1 MENNIELFD
10 GYIDETLSPEE
21 KRAFEQRLKEDK
33 EFAREFRIYL
43 FVLDGIYKEAEQENL
58 DFGIAM
64 KRIGKEDLKRILQ
77 RGKKKRFSFRNLLW
91 AGSVAAMFIIGIF
104 TVFTVRKAGMNRVDD
119 LIVAYNDLPALNR
132 GGESIDE
139 PILYC
144 DASDKEISDAYIS
157 HLEKAYREVPADEVQ
172 DGEEAGM
179 RLAMAYLKKH
189 DRKKAKALLEELCER
204 YSDDPMFVGQ
214 CRRILN
220 QLK

>member
-10 GYIDETLSPEE
+10 GYIDETLSPQDKE
-21 KRAFEQRLKEDK
+21 AFEQRLKDDK
-33 EFAREFRIYL
+33 EFAQEFRVYL

-77 RGKKKRFSFRNLLW
+77 RGKKQRFSFRNLLW

-132 GGESIDE
+132 GGEPD
-139 PILYC
+139 ILGEKHFESRA
-144 DASDKEISDAYIS
+144 DYIVS
-157 HLEKAYREVPADEVQ
+157 LEKAYKAVPADEVQ
-172 DGEEAGM
+172 EGEEAGM
-179 RLAMAYLKKH
+179 RLAMAYLKNH
-189 DRKKAKALLEELCER
+189 DRKKAKTLLEELCEK
-204 YSDDPMFVGQ
+204 YSDDDMFVGQ
-214 CRRILN
+214 CRRILD

>member
-21 KRAFEQRLKEDK
+21 KRAFEQRLKDDK
-33 EFAREFRIYL
+33 EFAQEFRVYL

-132 GGESIDE
+132 GGEPD
-139 PILYC
+139 ILGEKHFESRA
-144 DASDKEISDAYIS
+144 DDIVS
-157 HLEKAYREVPADEVQ
+157 LEKAYKAVPADEVQ
-172 DGEEAGM
+172 EGEEAGM

>member
-21 KRAFEQRLKEDK
+21 KRAFEQRLKDDK
-33 EFAREFRIYL
+33 EFAQEFRVYL

-132 GGESIDE
+132 GGEPD
-139 PILYC
+139 ILGEKHFESRA
-144 DASDKEISDAYIS
+144 DYIVS
-157 HLEKAYREVPADEVQ
+157 LEKAYKAVPADEVQ
-172 DGEEAGM
+172 EGEEAGM
-179 RLAMAYLKKH
+179 RLAMAYLKNH
-189 DRKKAKALLEELCER
+189 DRKKAKTLLEELCEK
-204 YSDDPMFVGQ
+204 YSDDDMFVGQ
-214 CRRILN
+214 CRRILD

>member
-21 KRAFEQRLKEDK
+21 KRAFEQRLKENK
-33 EFAREFRIYL
+33 EFAQEFRVYL

-104 TVFTVRKAGMNRVDD
+104 TVFTVQKAGMNRVDD

-132 GGESIDE
+132 GGEPD
-139 PILYC
+139 ILGEKQFESRA
-144 DASDKEISDAYIS
+144 DDIVS
-157 HLEKAYREVPADEVQ
+157 LEKAYKAVPADEVQ

>member
-10 GYIDETLSPEE
+10 GYIDETLSPQDKE
-21 KRAFEQRLKEDK
+21 AFEQRLKDDK
-33 EFAREFRIYL
+33 EFAQEFRVYL

-77 RGKKKRFSFRNLLW
+77 RRKKKRFSFRNLLW
-91 AGSVAAMFIIGIF
+91 VGSVAAMFIIGIF
-104 TVFTVRKAGMNRVDD
+104 TVFTVQKAGMNRVDD

-132 GGESIDE
+132 GGEPD
-139 PILYC
+139 ILGEKHFESRA
-144 DASDKEISDAYIS
+144 DDIVS
-157 HLEKAYREVPADEVQ
+157 LEKAYKAVPADEVQ

>member
-10 GYIDETLSPEE
+10 GYIDETLSPQDKE
-21 KRAFEQRLKEDK
+21 AFEQRLKDDK
-33 EFAREFRIYL
+33 EFAQEFRVYL

-64 KRIGKEDLKRILQ
+64 KRIGKEDWKRILQ

-132 GGESIDE
+132 GGEPD
-139 PILYC
+139 ILGEKHFESRA
-144 DASDKEISDAYIS
+144 DDIVS
-157 HLEKAYREVPADEVQ
+157 LEKAYKAVPADEVQ

>member
-33 EFAREFRIYL
+33 EFAQEFRIYL

-132 GGESIDE
+132 GGEPD
-139 PILYC
+139 ILGEKHFESRA
-144 DASDKEISDAYIS
+144 DDIVS
-157 HLEKAYREVPADEVQ
+157 LEKAYKAVPADEVQ

>member
-10 GYIDETLSPEE
+10 GYIDETLSPQDKE
-21 KRAFEQRLKEDK
+21 AFEQRLKEDK
-33 EFAREFRIYL
+33 EFAQEFRIYL

-132 GGESIDE
+132 GGEPD
-139 PILYC
+139 ILGEKHFESRA
-144 DASDKEISDAYIS
+144 DDIVS
-157 HLEKAYREVPADEVQ
+157 LEKAYKAVPADEVQ

>member
-10 GYIDETLSPEE
+10 GYIDETLSPQDKE
-21 KRAFEQRLKEDK
+21 AFEQRLKDDK
-33 EFAREFRIYL
+33 EFAQEFRVYL

-132 GGESIDE
+132 GGEPD
-139 PILYC
+139 ILGEKHFESRA
-144 DASDKEISDAYIS
+144 DYIVS
-157 HLEKAYREVPADEVQ
+157 LEKAYKAVPADEVQ
-172 DGEEAGM
+172 EGEEAGM
-179 RLAMAYLKKH
+179 RLAMAYLKNH
-189 DRKKAKALLEELCER
+189 DRKKAKTLLEELCEK
-204 YSDDPMFVGQ
+204 YSDDDMFVGQ
-214 CRRILN
+214 CRRILD